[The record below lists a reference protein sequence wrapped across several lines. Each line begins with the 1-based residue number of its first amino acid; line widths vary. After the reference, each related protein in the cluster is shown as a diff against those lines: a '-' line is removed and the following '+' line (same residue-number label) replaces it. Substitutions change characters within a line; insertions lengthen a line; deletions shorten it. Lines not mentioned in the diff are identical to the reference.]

1 MSLIESLAVSGYVGK
16 AIVVPILR
24 IIASI
29 LFAVAISKD
38 CKSRTNASSTLWG
51 ILTLIFPVL
60 FGIIYFIYSRFFIE
74 KSPDSYVDKKLSKSS
89 KIYFSL
95 AVIFYAAMVT
105 SFVIFSVV
113 AVSSSISDMIA

>member
-16 AIVVPILR
+16 AIIVPVLR
-24 IIASI
+24 VIASI

-60 FGIIYFIYSRFFIE
+60 FGIIYFVYSRFFIE

-113 AVSSSISDMIA
+113 AVSSSISNMIT

>member
-16 AIVVPILR
+16 AIVVPVLR

-38 CKSRTNASSTLWG
+38 CKARTNASSTLWG

-60 FGIIYFIYSRFFIE
+60 FGIIYFVYSRFFIE

>member
-1 MSLIESLAVSGYVGK
+1 MSLTESLAVSGYVGK
-16 AIVVPILR
+16 AIIVPVLR
-24 IIASI
+24 VIASI

-60 FGIIYFIYSRFFIE
+60 FGIIYFVYSRFFIE

>member
-16 AIVVPILR
+16 AIIVPVLR
-24 IIASI
+24 VIASI

-60 FGIIYFIYSRFFIE
+60 FGIIYFVYSRFFIE